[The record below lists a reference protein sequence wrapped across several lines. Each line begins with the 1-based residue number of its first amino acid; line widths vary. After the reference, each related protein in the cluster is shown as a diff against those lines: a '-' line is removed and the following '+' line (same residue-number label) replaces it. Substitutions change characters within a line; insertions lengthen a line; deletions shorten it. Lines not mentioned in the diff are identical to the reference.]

1 MYKFEYKLNAD
12 VLLDYQMFMAMHDSK
27 LNNRLV
33 RLMITLLIPFII
45 LLLFY
50 ESFITMFIIV
60 ILVFVFD
67 ILVIPKLYWKTIK
80 NNILNEI
87 NKKNVIYNLIKV
99 EINDDEI
106 IIDYNN
112 EQKKV
117 QFTRVENIIFTS
129 KGCFL
134 IYDGNASLIIPLYA
148 FNSEYADFVELLNKK
163 RHLMKGK
170 K

>member
-87 NKKNVIYNLIKV
+87 TKKNVIYNLIKV